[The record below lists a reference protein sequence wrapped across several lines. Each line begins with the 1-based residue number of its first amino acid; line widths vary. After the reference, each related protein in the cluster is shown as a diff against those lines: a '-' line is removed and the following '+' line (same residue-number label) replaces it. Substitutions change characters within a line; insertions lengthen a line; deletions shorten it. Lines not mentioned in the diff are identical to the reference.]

1 MQTVTTK
8 RGEVVDVVNV
18 MIFDDTRDAILALY
32 GRIAASAAYWKPSH
46 TILLLSNPGFRSDKR
61 PTLTLNSNIYADVDP
76 CMEEADWLRAFAQR
90 LTTREVV
97 NIPFPEGVSVKAH
110 QVMNPPVDCTFVSG
124 TDPDAE
130 DFMGYL
136 SVLALEMNIMTM
148 QQRSRI
154 FCAEW

>member
-61 PTLTLNSNIYADVDP
+61 PTLTLNSNTYADVDP

-97 NIPFPEGVSVKAH
+97 NVPFPEGGMLEQDRSV
-110 QVMNPPVDCTFVSG
+110 CTIS
-124 TDPDAE
+124 
-130 DFMGYL
+130 
-136 SVLALEMNIMTM
+136 
-148 QQRSRI
+148 
-154 FCAEW
+154 